1 MRVNSKKIIFIIVLQ
16 CLALFI
22 HAQVSKVPDGIL
34 FQAIAK
40 DASGNPAKGRTIYIK
55 NAIIQSSITGAQV
68 YVESHK
74 VVASSDGVFTIVIG
88 KGTRTSGP
96 ASITSIDWSSGP
108 YFLNIKAAIAPSVPL
123 TNWNVDEHYIDMGTS
138 QFWTVPFAL
147 FAARVEGFDLKFNIA
162 DTAAM
167 LAPYLKK
174 SDTASLSNRILA
186 KLNNTDTIS
195 LSNRINSKLNGSD
208 TLSLSDRINVKL
220 SVADTAAMLSA
231 YLKRNEIIDTV
242 SLSNR
247 INAKESTANKSTLL
261 VVDGNSDTKYPSVK
275 AVKQYVDS
283 VILINASSGNHSNVN
298 IVDATL
304 STKGVMQLAGDLA
317 GTAQSPLVAA
327 LAITTSKIAA
337 AAVTDDKIA
346 RGISASKVGLQ
357 NVNNTS
363 DVNKPVSTLQQAA
376 LATKL
381 AIADT
386 SVMLANYAKTIE
398 VNSAIAT
405 KLALTDTSAMLANY
419 AKTIDVNTAVATKL
433 AIADT
438 AAMLDRR
445 IARDTSYLSLRID
458 TKVNQLNQSL
468 DINADGTSDIKFP
481 SVKAVKTYVDSSIV
495 ANGGSSNSNNS
506 NSTVADADAS
516 TKGVIKLAGDL
527 SGTAAIPVVANGAIT
542 TDKLANNSVTDAK
555 IASGISPSK
564 VGLGNVDNTNDADKP
579 ISTLTQAALDLKFS
593 NLQGQAL
600 TTSVAQKVDISDT
613 AAMLSARFNRDTIAL
628 SNRINTKL
636 NAVDTGFLSNR
647 INLKLNFAD
656 SVYSYVTPTRLQST
670 ATDTTQLSIRIDEK
684 LSITDTALMLR
695 DYVLKAG
702 LSTLATTGNYNDLI
716 NKPTINN
723 NSGAVNSVNT
733 FIGDVVIDKASID
746 LGNVD
751 NTSDANKP
759 ISFLTNNALI
769 GKIDASLINAPNG
782 VAGLDANTKIPSSLL
797 PPISFTAVSVVA
809 NATEM

>member
-1 MRVNSKKIIFIIVLQ
+1 M
-16 CLALFI
+16 FI

-40 DASGNPAKGRTIYIK
+40 DASGNPAKGRTIFIK

-74 VVASSDGVFTIVIG
+74 VVASSDGVFTIIIG
-88 KGTRTSGP
+88 KGARSSGP

-147 FAARVEGFDLKFNIA
+147 FAARVEGFDLKLNIA
-162 DTAAM
+162 DTASM
-167 LAPYLKK
+167 LAPYFKKSDTAAMLSSYLKK

-283 VILINASSGNHSNVN
+283 VIAINASSGNHSNVN

-304 STKGVMQLAGDLA
+304 STKGVVQLAGDLA
-317 GTAQSPLVAA
+317 GAAQSPLVAA

-337 AAVTDDKIA
+337 GAVTDDKIA
-346 RGISASKVGLQ
+346 SGISASKVGLQ

-386 SVMLANYAKTIE
+386 SVMLANYAKTLD
-398 VNSAIAT
+398 VNTAVAT
-405 KLALTDTSAMLANY
+405 KLSLTDTSAMLANYAKSIDLNNVIGTKLAIADTSAMLANY

-458 TKVNQLNQSL
+458 TKVDQLNQSL

-481 SVKAVKTYVDSSIV
+481 SAKAVKTYVDSSIV

-506 NSTVADADAS
+506 NSTVVDADAS
-516 TKGVIKLAGDL
+516 TKGVVKLAGDL
-527 SGTAAIPVVANGAIT
+527 SGTAAIPEVANGAIT
-542 TDKLANNSVTDAK
+542 TVKLANNSVTD
-555 IASGISPSK
+555 
-564 VGLGNVDNTNDADKP
+564 
-579 ISTLTQAALDLKFS
+579 
-593 NLQGQAL
+593 
-600 TTSVAQKVDISDT
+600 
-613 AAMLSARFNRDTIAL
+613 
-628 SNRINTKL
+628 
-636 NAVDTGFLSNR
+636 
-647 INLKLNFAD
+647 
-656 SVYSYVTPTRLQST
+656 
-670 ATDTTQLSIRIDEK
+670 
-684 LSITDTALMLR
+684 
-695 DYVLKAG
+695 
-702 LSTLATTGNYNDLI
+702 
-716 NKPTINN
+716 
-723 NSGAVNSVNT
+723 
-733 FIGDVVIDKASID
+733 
-746 LGNVD
+746 
-751 NTSDANKP
+751 
-759 ISFLTNNALI
+759 
-769 GKIDASLINAPNG
+769 
-782 VAGLDANTKIPSSLL
+782 
-797 PPISFTAVSVVA
+797 
-809 NATEM
+809 